1 MFLAKMGG
9 GAKAYAAVILI
20 RLMYS
25 GMHVM
30 SKVALDEGMNPLV
43 FVFYRHTTAAL
54 VLIPVTFL
62 LERGKA
68 KPVTFKIGCK
78 MFVHALYGVTA
89 CGDLFNLGLNY
100 ASATSSSALYNVQP
114 VVTFILA
121 VILGMETMKLT
132 RFHGKVKFAGILFC
146 IAGVTV
152 LAFYDGPMF
161 RSFNHHH
168 LFQHGNGSS
177 AGGDAHSKKE
187 WVFGIFL
194 MTLSNVLAG
203 LWTVLQVH
211 IHFKILELVE
221 TLQQTEMV
229 FMEHFDVLFISGAL
243 DDVLFSHQGPLIEDT
258 SKLMNTTLQISCAS
272 LQAFVVA
279 VAAERDFSKWKLG
292 WNVSLAAIIYSG
304 VIVTALSYYM
314 QMWTIAKRGPVFLA
328 MSMPLTF
335 VFTIVISS
343 FIIGDAVSLGSIF
356 AGVLLVGGLY
366 NVLWGKNI
374 EERDDMNKI
383 SAGKS
388 GLELQLE
395 HNSKEAPHQV
405 PDDDDAEAK
414 V

>member
-1 MFLAKMGG
+1 MLAKMGG
-9 GAKAYAAVILI
+9 SAKAYAAVVLI

-25 GMHVM
+25 GMHVV
-30 SKVALDEGMNPLV
+30 SKVALDQGMNPLV

-54 VLIPVTFL
+54 VLIPITFV

-68 KPVTFKIGCK
+68 KPVTFKIGWK

-89 CGDLFNLGLNY
+89 CGVLFNLGLNY

-121 VILGMETMKLT
+121 VIFGMETLKLT

-152 LAFYDGPMF
+152 LAFYEGPMF

-168 LFQHGNGSS
+168 LFQNGGSS
-177 AGGDAHSKKE
+177 SPAGAAEEHSKKQ
-187 WVFGIFL
+187 WVLGIFL

-203 LWTVLQVH
+203 LWTVL
-211 IHFKILELVE
+211 
-221 TLQQTEMV
+221 
-229 FMEHFDVLFISGAL
+229 
-243 DDVLFSHQGPLIEDT
+243 QGPLIEDT

-272 LQAFVVA
+272 VQAFLVA
-279 VAAERDFSKWKLG
+279 VAAERDFTKWKLG
-292 WNVSLAAIIYSG
+292 WNVGLAAIVYSG

-343 FIIGDAVSLGSIF
+343 SIIGDAVSLGSIF

-366 NVLWGKNI
+366 NVFWGKSI
-374 EERDDMNKI
+374 EERDDLTKI
-383 SAGKS
+383 SAAAGGKP
-388 GLELQLE
+388 GLELPPPPQNNKAGLQ
-395 HNSKEAPHQV
+395 APQV
-405 PDDDDAEAK
+405 PDDDDAAEAK

>member
-1 MFLAKMGG
+1 MLAKMGG
-9 GAKAYAAVILI
+9 GAKAYGAVVLI

-30 SKVALDEGMNPLV
+30 SKVALDQGMNPLV

-62 LERGKA
+62 LERQKA
-68 KPVTFKIGCK
+68 KPVTFKIGWK
-78 MFVHALYGVTA
+78 MFIHALYG
-89 CGDLFNLGLNY
+89 
-100 ASATSSSALYNVQP
+100 
-114 VVTFILA
+114 
-121 VILGMETMKLT
+121 METLKMT

-146 IAGVTV
+146 IAGVTI
-152 LAFYDGPMF
+152 LAFYEGPLF

-168 LFQHGNGSS
+168 LFQSGGGSS
-177 AGGDAHSKKE
+177 SGAAETHSKKQ
-187 WVFGIFL
+187 WVLGIFL

-203 LWTVLQVH
+203 LWTVL
-211 IHFKILELVE
+211 
-221 TLQQTEMV
+221 
-229 FMEHFDVLFISGAL
+229 
-243 DDVLFSHQGPLIEDT
+243 QGPLIEDT

-272 LQAFVVA
+272 VQAFLVA

-292 WNVSLAAIIYSG
+292 WNISLAAIIYSG

-343 FIIGDAVSLGSIF
+343 FIIGDAVSLGRHATDKLS
-356 AGVLLVGGLY
+356 
-366 NVLWGKNI
+366 I
-374 EERDDMNKI
+374 EERDDLTKI
-383 SAGKS
+383 SAAGKP
-388 GLELQLE
+388 GLELPPPPPPQQ
-395 HNSKEAPHQV
+395 SKEDPEAPQV
-405 PDDDDAEAK
+405 WDDDDDADAK